1 MAIGATSPHMPQRL
15 IPEAIA
21 QDQSLPTEIRTHYLL
36 NDEEIAQ
43 IDGSIPQIAT
53 NMALSRLGQQFPN
66 QAAVI
71 GFLSSDDG
79 KQAVKTV
86 EQEIRVGL
94 GKMRISHECR
104 LDLTIDYATGRM
116 AGSDPLG
123 QAVFA
128 FLEQRCP
135 PSVTVFSYFPAD
147 RALPTGEPAIHF
159 GGADVGNQLES
170 HNSQPQLKYSRLKN
184 VIFNAVISSPD
195 GRDMINNEFSDIF
208 SYVLKGRSLA
218 EVGIN
223 QIGLLSIKI
232 QDTETGRKFDLD
244 GMSSGEKGLILTSLM
259 ITRSI
264 VNGGVVLLDEP
275 ELHLNPAV
283 CKDVLRFLSECHVK
297 PRAIQMFLCS
307 HSVEILNAIFDRDKC
322 ALYHLASESSLSRI
336 HKQDREEINEAL
348 RRLGTSEGEGLLY
361 KATIFVEGEH
371 DVEILE
377 AGFSNLLRRYKLRE
391 LGGRG
396 EVERHIGRLQDAETR
411 AQNIPLSFF
420 IFDHDRKP
428 ASLLSSTQVKVLQ
441 WPRYCLENFRQ
452 CFTLRPHTRGV

>member
-1 MAIGATSPHMPQRL
+1 MFLRYLSVKNFRALRDVEAEFDKPINVIVGPNASGKTTILEAIRLAKALLAPRTPNESNQSLMAIGATSPHMPQRL

-170 HNSQPQLKYSRLKN
+170 HNSQPQLKY
-184 VIFNAVISSPD
+184 
-195 GRDMINNEFSDIF
+195 FSAAAKIF
-208 SYVLKGRSLA
+208 SIEKCDLQRRHLK
-218 EVGIN
+218 
-223 QIGLLSIKI
+223 
-232 QDTETGRKFDLD
+232 
-244 GMSSGEKGLILTSLM
+244 SGWQGY
-259 ITRSI
+259 
-264 VNGGVVLLDEP
+264 
-275 ELHLNPAV
+275 
-283 CKDVLRFLSECHVK
+283 
-297 PRAIQMFLCS
+297 
-307 HSVEILNAIFDRDKC
+307 DK
-322 ALYHLASESSLSRI
+322 
-336 HKQDREEINEAL
+336 
-348 RRLGTSEGEGLLY
+348 
-361 KATIFVEGEH
+361 
-371 DVEILE
+371 
-377 AGFSNLLRRYKLRE
+377 
-391 LGGRG
+391 
-396 EVERHIGRLQDAETR
+396 
-411 AQNIPLSFF
+411 
-420 IFDHDRKP
+420 
-428 ASLLSSTQVKVLQ
+428 
-441 WPRYCLENFRQ
+441 
-452 CFTLRPHTRGV
+452 